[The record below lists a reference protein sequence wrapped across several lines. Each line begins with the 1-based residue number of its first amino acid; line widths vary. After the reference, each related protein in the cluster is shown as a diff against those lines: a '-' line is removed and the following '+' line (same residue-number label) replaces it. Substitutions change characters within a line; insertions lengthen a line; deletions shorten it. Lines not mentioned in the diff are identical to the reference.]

1 MTYGIHNYNSNVING
16 YDILYVQA
24 AYQFMCWFDG
34 YQLENIISD
43 YKEGI
48 DSFLSQKYK

>member
-1 MTYGIHNYNSNVING
+1 MDMIYCMFKNR
-16 YDILYVQA
+16 
-24 AYQFMCWFDG
+24 YQFMCWFDG